1 MDCSP
6 PGSTVHGILQPRI
19 LEWVAIPF
27 SRGSSQSRD
36 WTQVPYNEGKFFTT
50 EPPRKPYNKSSLYG
64 PILTKTMKQLPK
76 SSSFCSFFTV
86 LKQPSENCPWHHDIG
101 IHTYLGMF
109 AHHRCMITKGLLS
122 NLKCLALCWGSC
134 WVRAALT
141 RRRQVVAGE
150 TILRASTQYPAASWW
165 LGDLPGGWWA
175 LWGAALRASRCA
187 YSQVAQKTVLWKGGV
202 IILVLG
208 WAQWQGA
215 SSLQAQVG
223 WRKQRN
229 WPTLGHGLS
238 RWSLFSLKR
247 RTLCFLHRKSF
258 KTLASQTVEINLPLS
273 KCYLK
278 EHCTYPGDCVECSL
292 NLFIYVWTGCTAC
305 GILIPEPGIEARPPE
320 ILTTGLPVF
329 FICVICFICFKCF
342 LEGRSLLTS
351 CKSRPTGPACSPF
364 LEPLLTWDLG
374 AQ

>member
-1 MDCSP
+1 MGFS
-6 PGSTVHGILQPRI
+6 SQ
-19 LEWVAIPF
+19 EWVAIPF
-27 SRGSSQSRD
+27 STGSSQSRD

-101 IHTYLGMF
+101 IHTHLGMF

-122 NLKCLALCWGSC
+122 NFKCLALCWGSGTQQKSRGHSSSLQGDTVREKTNIWKNYTPISHKGWAKNALPWKDCWDQIDTCQPQLEGTWGSC

-141 RRRQVVAGE
+141 KRHQVVAGE
-150 TILRASTQYPAASWW
+150 TILRASTQHPAVSWW

-208 WAQWQGA
+208 WAQWQGHWA
-215 SSLQAQVG
+215 
-223 WRKQRN
+223 
-229 WPTLGHGLS
+229 
-238 RWSLFSLKR
+238 
-247 RTLCFLHRKSF
+247 
-258 KTLASQTVEINLPLS
+258 
-273 KCYLK
+273 Y
-278 EHCTYPGDCVECSL
+278 
-292 NLFIYVWTGCTAC
+292 
-305 GILIPEPGIEARPPE
+305 
-320 ILTTGLPVF
+320 
-329 FICVICFICFKCF
+329 
-342 LEGRSLLTS
+342 
-351 CKSRPTGPACSPF
+351 GPR
-364 LEPLLTWDLG
+364 
-374 AQ
+374 